1 MHNMNW
7 DDLRILL
14 AVSNTGSQSAAADH
28 LGINQTTISRRL
40 RQLEQNYGQP
50 LLQRQ
55 RKGYVFTDEAN
66 LLIEQARKMEA
77 HMLEIA
83 RAQAND
89 RRSEL
94 KGQVVVSSTD
104 MVLRYMIA
112 PVLSEFRQRYPGI
125 ELVLLS
131 NDEVVSLSHMEADI
145 ALRYIRS
152 EQLDIVQR
160 KLITFQYSYFASP
173 DYLDKYPVDES
184 VPLQGH
190 RILKFEHIKYRYNS
204 QQLQDF
210 DNNEIIMRSNHA
222 DLLIDACRQ
231 GLGIIS
237 LQQQYGMQISGLRML
252 NIPPHRNVS
261 VWIASH
267 KDNRRL
273 PAIHAVKEFIIEAS
287 ERCARGEFAVE
298 DKQRDLIAT
307 GWAEYKVE

>member
-1 MHNMNW
+1 MHNINW

-14 AVSNTGSQSAAADH
+14 AVSDTGSQSAAADH
-28 LGINQTTISRRL
+28 LEINQTTISRRL

-160 KLITFQYSYFASP
+160 KLITFKYSYFASP
-173 DYLDKYPVDES
+173 AYLAKYPVDDS
-184 VPLQGH
+184 IPLQGH
-190 RILKFEHIKYRYNS
+190 KILKFAHKKYQYNP
-204 QQLQDF
+204 QQLKDF
-210 DNNEIIMRSNHA
+210 ANNEIVLTSNHV
-222 DLLIDACRQ
+222 DMLIDACCQ
-231 GLGIIS
+231 GLGVMT
-237 LQQQYGMQISGLRML
+237 LQQQYGVQIPGIRML
-252 NIPPHRNVS
+252 KFPPHREVS

-267 KDNRRL
+267 KDNSRL

-298 DKQRDLIAT
+298 GKQRDLIDT
-307 GWAEYKVE
+307 D